1 MFRSA
6 FVVAALFAASL
17 ASPSIASAQNVVE
30 RSSISIAPSLAT
42 SLSQPLRA
50 AEEQVGA
57 VQLPRP
63 GIVINPGGSREG
75 SSKAVLHSLYA
86 TTAALQLL
94 DVDSTLKSLN
104 RGAIETNPLM
114 SGIVK
119 NRAAFTVTKAGI
131 AAATIYAA
139 HKIGKDNKV
148 AAVLTLVAINSAYA
162 MIVKN
167 NYAIANR

>member
-1 MFRSA
+1 MFRSLFVVLA
-6 FVVAALFAASL
+6 VVAAIF
-17 ASPSIASAQNVVE
+17 ASPSIASAQSAVE
-30 RSSISIAPSLAT
+30 RTSSIAPSFVGSLA
-42 SLSQPLRA
+42 QPLRL

-63 GIVINPGGSREG
+63 AVVINSGRSRDG
-75 SSKAVLHSLYA
+75 AKTALSSLYA
-86 TTAALQLL
+86 TTAVMQML
-94 DVDSTLKSLN
+94 DVDSTMKSLR

-114 SGIVK
+114 SGLVS
-119 NRAAFTVTKAGI
+119 NRAAFAATKAGI

-139 HKIGKDNKV
+139 HHIAKDNKV
-148 AAVLTLVAINSAYA
+148 AAVITLVAINSAYA